1 IYKRLT
7 RVVVARRS
15 SGHQV
20 GGQAVRGETRACV
33 DELVEPED
41 SERWIENGRILDGQG
56 QPHQFGTGLRTRSDD
71 ISGMIAGFTA
81 SDHELSV
88 RWINN
93 RSGEVAVESAMPALR
108 TVRVKSEQLDQVL
121 SKIVLAVRTN
131 ICGSEYIPWIR
142 RGKRP

>member
-1 IYKRLT
+1 CWCVIAGRGRSYQISGGT
-7 RVVVARRS
+7 VRR
-15 SGHQV
+15 
-20 GGQAVRGETRACV
+20 ETRACV
-33 DELVEPED
+33 DELVETED
-41 SERWIENGRILDGQG
+41 SERWIENGRILDRQG
-56 QPHQFGTGLRTRSDD
+56 HAPQFGTGLCTRSDD

-93 RSGEVAVESAMPALR
+93 RSGEVAVKSAMPALR

-131 ICGSEYIPWIR
+131 IRGSEYIPRIR
-142 RGKRP
+142 RGERP